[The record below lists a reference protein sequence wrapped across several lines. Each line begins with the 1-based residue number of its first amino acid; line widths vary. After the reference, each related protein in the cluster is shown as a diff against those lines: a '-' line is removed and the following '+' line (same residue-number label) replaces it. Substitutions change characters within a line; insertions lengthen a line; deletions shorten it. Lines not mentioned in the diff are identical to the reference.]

1 LNSHQNKQ
9 NDIKSTILSIGIV
22 LLIVVGYFMLD
33 VNSLYQSFKG
43 EAQFIVQDKNCDLH
57 NSTCEIKIQDDTTFS
72 LEISPKTIP
81 LMEEIKFSIKSN
93 NPNLENL
100 KLNIYATNMFM
111 GDLNLPINNLG
122 NGNYEAVGTL
132 PTCPIGDM
140 IWHAEIRVEKID
152 KTIGARFQFK
162 TDI

>member
-1 LNSHQNKQ
+1 MSTEQNTTNTK
-9 NDIKSTILSIGIV
+9 DTIIAISIIAVIV
-22 LLIVVGYFMLD
+22 LGYFLID
-33 VNSLYQSFKG
+33 FNALYQSFKG
-43 EAQFIVQDKNCDLH
+43 EAQFITQNKRCDLH
-57 NSTCEIKIQDDTTFS
+57 NNPCKIKIQDETSFE
-72 LEISPKTIP
+72 LEVFPKTIP
-81 LMEEIKFSIKSN
+81 LMEELTFSIKSN

-111 GDLNLPINNLG
+111 GEFNLPIKNLG

-132 PTCPIGDM
+132 PTCPVGDM
-140 IWHAEIRVEKID
+140 QWNADIRVEKIE